1 MLKNSES
8 LCHVCGSES
17 NGMYHYGAQ
26 VCRACAAFFRRALT
40 SPYPKKCRMNQKCD
54 FLTKNG
60 YFKCKFC
67 RLKKCYD
74 VGMSSENF
82 QLNRDVHNTAC
93 RIPETV
99 GTFLGRSN
107 LIIFSKSSSCDSVK
121 SVINLENLIE
131 KAMRIM
137 KQSPESPIFVRNSLE
152 KLAFSLG
159 PILKTNQNI
168 NSPNYGKIYGMDQSM
183 AQIEHEILTVTKW
196 LTHFDGFLDLAPK
209 LQIQIFQACW
219 NLWWKLERLAT
230 TAMEIRRNEN
240 LRKMKRNSLL
250 YKFDKTRIDVSWL
263 TRYSFEELKF
273 FLDLPTEFY
282 LDDLTIEMLDLNPT
296 EIELSFMLSQLCFH
310 YVGKRFQGE
319 ILRISEKFQQILA
332 DDLHDYYTIEMINPY
347 YMKRLAKMMKI
358 NNMIQLEAYKNRSR
372 TELAFVF
379 DIFNVE
385 ISHSEIFR
393 DY

>member
-93 RIPETV
+93 RIPE
-99 GTFLGRSN
+99 
-107 LIIFSKSSSCDSVK
+107 
-121 SVINLENLIE
+121 
-131 KAMRIM
+131 
-137 KQSPESPIFVRNSLE
+137 SPESPIFVRNSLE

-168 NSPNYGKIYGMDQSM
+168 NSSNYGKIYGMDQSM

-263 TRYSFEELKF
+263 TRYSLEELKF

-282 LDDLTIEMLDLNPT
+282 LDDLTIEMLDLKP
-296 EIELSFMLSQLCFH
+296 
-310 YVGKRFQGE
+310 
-319 ILRISEKFQQILA
+319 ISEKFQQILA
-332 DDLHDYYTIEMINPY
+332 DDLHDYYTNEMSNPY

>member
-168 NSPNYGKIYGMDQSM
+168 NSSNYGKIYGMDQSM

-263 TRYSFEELKF
+263 TRYSLEELK
-273 FLDLPTEFY
+273 L
-282 LDDLTIEMLDLNPT
+282 
-296 EIELSFMLSQLCFH
+296 
-310 YVGKRFQGE
+310 
-319 ILRISEKFQQILA
+319 
-332 DDLHDYYTIEMINPY
+332 
-347 YMKRLAKMMKI
+347 
-358 NNMIQLEAYKNRSR
+358 
-372 TELAFVF
+372 
-379 DIFNVE
+379 
-385 ISHSEIFR
+385 
-393 DY
+393 